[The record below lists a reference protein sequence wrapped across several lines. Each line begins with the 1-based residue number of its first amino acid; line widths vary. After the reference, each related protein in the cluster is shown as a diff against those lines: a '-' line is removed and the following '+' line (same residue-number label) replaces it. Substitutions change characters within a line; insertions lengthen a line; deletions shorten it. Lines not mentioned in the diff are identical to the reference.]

1 MKIDLGGAEFKNVIV
16 YPISEC
22 YGHEFLKKNTFC
34 QTWRVANR
42 KGGLFQKDCFQ
53 GKLIRWRGY
62 KRERGLKG
70 GTGDFKLSQH
80 VSKQMAIAQKLRIGG
95 GGGGGQKY
103 TFSESSLSSL
113 SKKFKM
119 GSIGMPSKILPQMNP
134 QIWNSCMTL

>member
-1 MKIDLGGAEFKNVIV
+1 MKIDLGGAEFRNVIV

-95 GGGGGQKY
+95 GGGGGKSIH
-103 TFSESSLSSL
+103 FLKALCLLFPKSL
-113 SKKFKM
+113 KWV
-119 GSIGMPSKILPQMNP
+119 P
-134 QIWNSCMTL
+134 